1 MKTKVTTKAGTET
14 KARTAATGEVE
25 KGLELEFRPLTPD
38 RWADFEALFGARGA
52 CGGCWCMFFR
62 LTRSEFERGK
72 GDGNRVAMKALVDGG
87 EVPGIL
93 AYAAGEPIGW
103 CAVAP
108 RERFGAL
115 ARSRVLAPLDASPV
129 WSVVCFF
136 VDRRFR
142 RRGVSERLLRAACDW
157 AAGRGAETVEGYP
170 TEPRKGSMPDVFAYM
185 GLPAAFARAGFS
197 EAARRS
203 PQRPILRRGSS
214 VESRGSRAEVRY
226 HRARRST

>member
-1 MKTKVTTKAGTET
+1 MKNKDTEKT
-14 KARTAATGEVE
+14 RTPAEPRKRAVAAAMGGE
-25 KGLELEFRPLTPD
+25 GLELEFRPLTPE
-38 RWADFEALFGARGA
+38 RWGDFEALFGARGA

-72 GDGNRVAMKALVDGG
+72 GDGNRAAMKALVDGG

-93 AYAAGEPIGW
+93 AYAAGEPVGW

-108 RERFGAL
+108 RERYGAL

-136 VDRRFR
+136 VARPFR

-157 AAGRGAETVEGYP
+157 AAGRGADTVEGYP
-170 TEPRKGSMPDVFAYM
+170 TEPKKGSMPDVFAYM
-185 GLPAAFARAGFS
+185 GLPSAFARAGFS
-197 EAARRS
+197 EVARRS
-203 PQRPILRRGSS
+203 PQRPI
-214 VESRGSRAEVRY
+214 VR
-226 HRARRST
+226 RRSRVEG